1 MPIMIRYRTENSR
14 HKGPKT
20 TRIDVTGHKIGI
32 PEVLNLII
40 ETEVREVERK

>member
-1 MPIMIRYRTENSR
+1 MAI
-14 HKGPKT
+14 
-20 TRIDVTGHKIGI
+20 IDVTGHKIGI